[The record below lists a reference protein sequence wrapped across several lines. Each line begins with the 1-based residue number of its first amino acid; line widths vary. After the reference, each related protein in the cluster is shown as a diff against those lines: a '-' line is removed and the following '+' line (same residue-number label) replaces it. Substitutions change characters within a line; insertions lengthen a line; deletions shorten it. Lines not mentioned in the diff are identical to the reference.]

1 MNKAHRSLWNSSL
14 GAWVAVS
21 ENTHARGKKSHRA
34 VARAAGAASLLMLA
48 GASFAGGDGGG
59 GGFLV
64 NGSYGAG
71 YAAGSSTTGE
81 GGHGGQG
88 DQSAAG
94 AAGGALGANGTNGAA
109 ASSGNN
115 PDRLDGSGGGGG
127 GSARTGSAPVTTSI
141 KAGNGGNGGTGGYAG
156 SIDPGGAGGG
166 GGGGSVLATQSFE
179 VKTTGALLGGDGGN
193 GGDAF
198 TGTSSLKG
206 TGGGGGAGVLVVPV
220 GGVTITNAGSIAGGN
235 GGKGLAAGGTHPIAN
250 VTVYGGAGGNGEG
263 GAQGGTQLGAY
274 AQGGAGIVGS
284 NLTIVNSGTIS
295 GGLAGDGVTRAN
307 SLQLGASN
315 NSLTLQAGSVLN
327 GGVVAQG
334 TGNTLRLEGT
344 NIEDDAFQG
353 FSRIHAASG
362 SNWRLAG
369 TFLPAGNLAITVD
382 GSGATPAQLAMNGVI
397 SGPGSLTVDGGGTL
411 ALGGPNAYAGGTTI
425 KTGTTAQIGTAG
437 ALGTGTVTLDGG
449 KLAVTSSLR
458 LTNRLSFAGG
468 QRSTVAAASG
478 QVFGIGGDLHLDGG
492 ATAVFGSVTENGTI
506 RVGGGAGGS
515 LSSDAAIVVAGG
527 TLQAADVFFLGF
539 FLSNVASTT
548 ADTGAT
554 LDLNG
559 SNVTLRN
566 LQGAGTLNTRTGNG
580 PTQTTTVESGAF
592 SGAITGTGQLVK
604 TTAGT
609 LTLTGASTY
618 TGGTTISAGTLQ
630 IGDGGSLMGNVVN
643 NGTLAFDRTD
653 SSTFSGAI
661 SGSGDVTKWGTGAVT
676 LSGNNT
682 YQGGTTVRGGTLRSG
697 AASALSQNTAY
708 TVLGGV
714 LDLGSFNLRAS
725 SLSGTAGT
733 VQLGSATLTVGSAN
747 ASTTFAGS
755 IDGTG
760 SLVKEGSGT
769 LTLSGSNTY
778 TGGTTVSAGTLQ
790 IGSGGNNGSITGDV
804 TNHAALVFNRA
815 NGIAFA
821 GNISG
826 VGNVTKTGA
835 GTLVYTGSATHAGG
849 TTIDGGTLQIGN
861 GGTVGSITGNVSNN
875 AALVF
880 NRSNDAA
887 FAGNITGSGNVTKT
901 GAGTL
906 VYTGNASHTGGTTI
920 DSGTLEIRDSGS
932 ILGSIAN
939 NAALVF
945 NRSAD
950 TTFAGNISGTGSL
963 LQKGARKL
971 TLTGDNTFT
980 GTITVVVGN
989 ILQIGAGGTTGI
1001 ITGNISNDGDLV
1013 FDRADGLSYAGVISG
1028 TGTLSKNGVG
1038 VLELTGAS
1046 TYSGATE
1053 VNAGTLRVNNTTD
1066 SATGASTVLV
1076 KSGATL
1082 SGGGTIAG
1090 QVTIANGATLAPGS
1104 NLGTLTTGML
1114 RFDPGAFLNYELGQ
1128 AGVAGGPLNDLV
1140 KVNGGLVLDGTLNVA
1155 EAPGGTFGPGL
1166 YRLIR
1171 YSGSLI
1177 DNGLNI
1183 GTAPAGTAAGDLHV
1197 QSSALGEINL
1207 INSKGVSLSFWDGAG
1222 GDATQYNDGKIG
1234 GGSGTWRIGRSG
1246 LNDPSDSWT
1255 DANGKTNTGWQQ
1267 NQFALFGGAAGTVRV
1282 DNTGGA
1288 ISIDGAQF
1296 STSGYVVTGDALTL
1310 GNASTV
1316 IKVGDGTASGAQMQA
1331 TIASVLSGAGGLTKD
1346 DLGTLIL
1353 KGANTYTGG
1362 TLVRAGTLQ
1371 GDTTSLRG
1379 AIVNDAR
1386 VVFDQVASGSFAG
1399 TMSGAGSLRK
1409 SGVGEL
1415 LVTATN
1421 SYKGGTQVD
1430 GGTLNVGV
1438 TGAVGTGPVGVS
1450 SGAALI
1456 FSGSADAESLKITAG
1471 AAQSGNGGFVQF
1483 QDNASAGHAT
1493 LTAHAGGSIDFRGN
1507 ATAGNATIENRGGEV
1522 MVWFNANAGKTHITN
1537 FAGGTT
1543 YLWGGASAEQATIV
1557 NERDGVLDIRDNAT
1571 AAQASVVNKAGGTV
1585 FLSNLGTP
1593 GITIGSLEG
1602 AGRVLLGAKSL
1613 TTGALNTDTEISGVI
1628 SGVGGSLV
1636 KVGTGA
1642 LTLSGENT
1650 HTGGTALRQGRL
1662 NVGHSQALGTG
1673 TLSMDDDT
1681 TLGFSANGLTIA
1693 NTIKLTG
1700 NNDPVIDTGAFS
1712 GTLSG
1717 AINGGGF
1724 ITKQGTG
1731 TLTLSG
1737 ANTYTGA
1744 TNVAQGTLKA
1754 GAVNTLSAAS
1764 AHSVATGATL
1774 DLAGFNQTVA
1784 SLANSGT
1791 VSLAGA
1797 TAGTTL
1803 TVKGAYVGSNGVLK
1817 LSTTLNGT
1825 GPSDRLVLDGPTA
1838 VASGKTTVQISNLGG
1853 LGALTSGN
1861 GIEVVT
1867 AQNGATTTAQTTK
1880 DAFSLA
1886 GGHVDAGAYEYRLH
1900 AADASGAGEN
1910 WYLRSTTD
1918 AVAPGQ
1924 PVGLPVVTYRP
1935 EAALYAALPS
1945 QLRQGNLAMLGDVRK
1960 RVGDDDVK
1968 GAASTPTG
1976 SDRRAWARV
1985 LSTDIDIQQGGTV
1998 SPTSK
2003 GRLTGFQAGTDL
2015 LATPNWRAGLYVG
2028 QLDGDARVSGFASG
2042 IRNLAVGRNDLRSQ
2056 YVGVYG
2062 TYTADSGFYADAVVQ
2077 SGRHRYTV
2085 EPMLG
2090 AGVGGKGHSLL
2101 GSIEVGQAFAIGDGG
2116 WRIEPQLQLIHHH
2129 MDLGNAAIAG
2139 AIAQPQADSGWIAR
2153 AGVRVKGQLDTAL
2166 GVLQPYG
2173 RVNVYKTSSGTDIA
2187 RFVNGATTTDIVAPT
2202 SGTSTELAGGF
2213 TLALSQATSLY
2224 GEVGKLWSSG
2234 GDAKVKSAINGSLGV
2249 RVKW

>member
-1 MNKAHRSLWNSSL
+1 MATVTNAQGGSVSGGKGGNG
-14 GAWVAVS
+14 GAG
-21 ENTHARGKKSHRA
+21 EG
-34 VARAAGAASLLMLA
+34 VARAGGAIGNGGSGGRGGAGLSLSGPGLSLVNA
-48 GASFAGGDGGG
+48 GSITGGLGGTGGG
-59 GGFLV
+59 
-64 NGSYGAG
+64 
-71 YAAGSSTTGE
+71 ST
-81 GGHGGQG
+81 
-88 DQSAAG
+88 DAAAG
-94 AAGGALGANGTNGAA
+94 AAG
-109 ASSGNN
+109 
-115 PDRLDGSGGGGG
+115 
-127 GSARTGSAPVTTSI
+127 
-141 KAGNGGNGGTGGYAG
+141 
-156 SIDPGGAGGG
+156 AGGEG
-166 GGGGSVLATQSFE
+166 VVAS
-179 VKTTGALLGGDGGN
+179 GA
-193 GGDAF
+193 
-198 TGTSSLKG
+198 SR
-206 TGGGGGAGVLVVPV
+206 
-220 GGVTITNAGSIAGGN
+220 
-235 GGKGLAAGGTHPIAN
+235 
-250 VTVYGGAGGNGEG
+250 
-263 GAQGGTQLGAY
+263 
-274 AQGGAGIVGS
+274 
-284 NLTIVNSGTIS
+284 IVNSGTIS
-295 GGLAGDGVTRAN
+295 GGLSGDGVTRAN
-307 SLQLGASN
+307 AITFNAGNA
-315 NSLTLQAGSVLN
+315 SLTLQTGSVLN
-327 GGVVAQG
+327 GQVVALGSDNTLNLQG
-334 TGNTLRLEGT
+334 TGS
-344 NIEDDAFQG
+344 EDDAMSG
-353 FSRIHAASG
+353 FSSVHAHSG
-362 SNWRLAG
+362 SQWTLTGA
-369 TFLPAGNLAITVD
+369 FLPTGDLTVTVD
-382 GSGATPAQLAMNGVI
+382 GSGPTPAHLAMNGVI
-397 SGPGSLTVDGGGTL
+397 SGAGSLTADGGGTL
-411 ALGGPNAYAGGTTI
+411 ALGAANTYIGGTTI
-425 KTGTTAQIGTAG
+425 KTGTTVQIGTAG
-437 ALGTGTVTLDGG
+437 ALGAGTVTLEGG
-449 KLAVTSSLR
+449 KLTATASLD
-458 LTNRLSFAGG
+458 LTNSLLFANG

-478 QVFGIGGDLHLDGG
+478 TTIGIDGGLWLRDG
-492 ATAVFGSVTENGTI
+492 ATAVFGNAVENGTI
-506 RVGGGAGGS
+506 RFGSSGAAGLYPS
-515 LSSDAAIVVAGG
+515 AAVVVAGG
-527 TLQAADVFFLGF
+527 TLQAAGATVPDFIF
-539 FLSNVASTT
+539 SRVASTT
-548 ADTGAT
+548 VDKGAT

-559 SNVTLRN
+559 YNVTIRN

-592 SGAITGTGQLVK
+592 SGAITGAGQLVK

-609 LTLTGASTY
+609 LTLTGA
-618 TGGTTISAGTLQ
+618 
-630 IGDGGSLMGNVVN
+630 
-643 NGTLAFDRTD
+643 
-653 SSTFSGAI
+653 
-661 SGSGDVTKWGTGAVT
+661 
-676 LSGNNT
+676 NT
-682 YQGGTTVRGGTLRSG
+682 YSGGTTVHDGMLRFG

-708 TVLGGV
+708 TVNGGV

-725 SLSGTAGT
+725 SLSGVGGT
-733 VQLGSATLTVGSAN
+733 VQLGSATLTAGSAN

-760 SLVKEGSGT
+760 SLVKEGTGT

-778 TGGTTVSAGTLQ
+778 TGGTTISAGTLQ
-790 IGSGGNNGSITGDV
+790 VGSGGTTGSIDGNV
-804 TNHAALVFNRA
+804 TNH
-815 NGIAFA
+815 
-821 GNISG
+821 
-826 VGNVTKTGA
+826 
-835 GTLVYTGSATHAGG
+835 
-849 TTIDGGTLQIGN
+849 
-861 GGTVGSITGNVSNN
+861 

-887 FAGNITGSGNVTKT
+887 FAGHITGSGSVTKT

-906 VYTGNASHTGGTTI
+906 VYTGNATYTGGTTLNG
-920 DSGTLEIRDSGS
+920 GTLEIRDSGS
-932 ILGSIAN
+932 IVGNIAN

-980 GTITVVVGN
+980 GATTVVAGN
-989 ILQIGAGGTTGI
+989 ILQIGAGGTTGS
-1001 ITGNISNDGDLV
+1001 ITGIISNDGDLV
-1013 FDRADGLSYAGVISG
+1013 FDRAGELSYAGVISG
-1028 TGTLSKNGVG
+1028 SGTLSKNGTG
-1038 VLELTGAS
+1038 ILELTGAS
-1046 TYSGATE
+1046 TYTGATE
-1053 VNAGTLRVNNTTD
+1053 VNAGTLRVNNTTG
-1066 SATGASTVLV
+1066 SATGTSTVQV
-1076 KSGATL
+1076 KNGATL
-1082 SGGGTIAG
+1082 SGGGTISG

-1114 RFDPGAFLNYELGQ
+1114 RFDPGAFLSYELGQ
-1128 AGVAGGPLNDLV
+1128 AGTVGGPLNDLV

-1166 YRLIR
+1166 YRLIS
-1171 YSGSLI
+1171 YTGSLI

-1183 GTAPAGTAAGDLHV
+1183 GTAPAGTTAGDLHV
-1197 QSSALGEINL
+1197 QSSVRGEINL
-1207 INSKGVSLSFWDGAG
+1207 INSKGVDLVFWDGAG
-1222 GDATQYNDGKIG
+1222 GDPSTYNDGTIS
-1234 GGSGTWRIGRSG
+1234 GGSGTWRIGNST

-1255 DANGKTNTGWQQ
+1255 GANGKTNTGWKQ
-1267 NQFALFGGAAGTVRV
+1267 NQFALFGGAAGTVTV

-1310 GNASTV
+1310 GNASTI
-1316 IKVGDGTASGAQMQA
+1316 IKVGDGTASGAQMSA
-1331 TIASVLSGAGGLTKD
+1331 TIASVLSGSGGLTKD

-1353 KGANTYTGG
+1353 KGANTYMGG

-1379 AIVNDAR
+1379 PIVNNAQ
-1386 VVFDQVASGSFAG
+1386 VAFDQVASGSFAG
-1399 TMSGAGSLRK
+1399 TMSGSGSLRK
-1409 SGVGEL
+1409 SGGGEL
-1415 LVTATN
+1415 LLTAANT
-1421 SYKGGTQVD
+1421 YKGGTQVD
-1430 GGTLNVGV
+1430 GGSLNLGV

-1471 AAQSGNGGFVQF
+1471 ATQPGNGGFVQF

-1493 LTAHAGGSIDFRGN
+1493 LIAQAGGSIDFRGN

-1522 MVWFNANAGKTHITN
+1522 MVWFDANAGKAHITN
-1537 FAGGTT
+1537 FAGGATN
-1543 YLWGGASAEQATIV
+1543 LWDDASAGQATIV

-1585 FLSNLGTP
+1585 FLSKLGTP

-1602 AGRVLLGAKSL
+1602 AGRVLLGAKAL
-1613 TTGALNTDTEISGVI
+1613 TTGTLNSDTEISGVI

-1642 LTLSGENT
+1642 LTLSGANT

-1700 NNDPVIDTGAFS
+1700 SNDPVIDTGAFS

-1717 AINGGGF
+1717 AISGGGF

-1764 AHSVATGATL
+1764 AHSVAAAATL
-1774 DLAGFNQTVA
+1774 DLASFNQTVA
-1784 SLANSGT
+1784 SLTNSGT
-1791 VSLAGA
+1791 VSLAGT

-1803 TVKGAYVGSNGVLK
+1803 TVKGPYVGNNGVLK

-1838 VASGKTTVQISNLGG
+1838 IASGKTQVQISNLGG

-1861 GIEVVT
+1861 GIEVIT
-1867 AQNGATTTAQTTK
+1867 AQNGASSTAQTTK

-1918 AVAPGQ
+1918 TVAPGQ
-1924 PVGLPVVTYRP
+1924 PVGLPVVTYRA

-1968 GAASTPTG
+1968 GTPTG

-2042 IRNLAVGRNDLRSQ
+2042 IRNLGVGRNDLRSQ

-2085 EPMLG
+2085 EPMLS
-2090 AGVGGKGHSLL
+2090 AGVGGKGNSLL
-2101 GSIEVGQAFAIGDGG
+2101 GSIEVGQAFAIGNSG
-2116 WRIEPQLQLIHHH
+2116 WRIEPQLQLVHHH
-2129 MDLGNAAIAG
+2129 MDLGNSAIVG

-2153 AGVRVKGQLDTAL
+2153 AGVRIKGQIDTGM

-2173 RVNVYKTSSGTDIA
+2173 RVNIYKTSSGTDIA
-2187 RFVNGATTTDIVAPT
+2187 RFVNGATTTDIAAPT
-2202 SGTSTELAGGF
+2202 GGTSTELAGGF
-2213 TLALSQATSLY
+2213 TLALNQTTSLY

-2234 GDAKVKSAINGSLGV
+2234 GDAKVKSSINGSLGV